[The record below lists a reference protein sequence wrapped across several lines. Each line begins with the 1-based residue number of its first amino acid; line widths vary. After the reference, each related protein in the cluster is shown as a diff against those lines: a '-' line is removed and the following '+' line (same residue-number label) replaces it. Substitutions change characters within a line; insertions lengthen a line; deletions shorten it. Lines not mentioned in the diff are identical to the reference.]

1 MRETDTN
8 HCCLMSDSFVTDFH
22 SSIELNVSSLSPLLD
37 HRLLDMALNRQNVTI
52 NSFWKYHDQNSSLFS
67 SCYFSVW
74 WKKSAISNVYLG
86 GCMITSKTII
96 NIFWKNFLH
105 STGPFGVSPSKIFSK
120 NFDFSLWGK
129 QYIVSQKWDQN
140 CEYTIII

>member
-74 WKKSAISNVYLG
+74 SEKK
-86 GCMITSKTII
+86 K
-96 NIFWKNFLH
+96 NILVFEVWPCDLMSMGEHENDF
-105 STGPFGVSPSKIFSK
+105 SSSKIYNFGKVLTDQARSIFFSILNKDILWEIFIASK
-120 NFDFSLWGK
+120 NVPPSILW
-129 QYIVSQKWDQN
+129 
-140 CEYTIII
+140 